1 MSNNL
6 SRRDMLKGTA
16 AGAVGLAAG
25 LAPAAT
31 LASAPSQDVIQMRW
45 QQNETRWTPVVNNY
59 NEIADTPVEIEFL
72 NITGID
78 HEERA
83 SKILNLLAAGQPLDA
98 GYAATEATVLYAGQG
113 VAASLTDRVKD
124 AADELAEY
132 FADMAPI
139 LPEVMMWEGDLY
151 QLPDGCNAPN
161 MFINVNM
168 LNKAGLDVP
177 PADWTKDDFVEYAT
191 ATTNL
196 GGEETYG
203 YGWPIR
209 IWGSWGPWHYV
220 NDTNFLTEERAPG
233 GEWLWETFYADS
245 DNVAHRG
252 GGFRWPAANANDPL
266 MVEALE
272 FVVSLTAD
280 GLTPSI
286 ELGGGQSL
294 SGLFLS
300 DKVAMTPAG
309 GYWAGGLHN
318 NGMEKGEFDVQYW
331 PKWKSQRHQLGVG
344 GNWLSSF
351 STGVAVDRMWE
362 LLKFSVKREQ
372 MLALDGRYR
381 PVMTTTPVRRS
392 MVEESAYE
400 PSGPANWQV
409 FYDTIDRPDTYPI
422 PSPPEAS
429 GMTGIHNRAIGLAVS
444 GEMSPQAA
452 LDQAQAEL
460 EALLIRSRGG

>member
-1 MSNNL
+1 MNQKL

-16 AGAVGLAAG
+16 AGAVGLVAG
-25 LAPAAT
+25 LAPAA
-31 LASAPSQDVIQMRW
+31 APAQDAILIRW
-45 QQNETRWTPVVNNY
+45 HQNEERWTPVINNY

-72 NITGID
+72 NISGID
-78 HEERA
+78 HEETA

-168 LNKAGLDVP
+168 LNKAGLDMP

-233 GEWLWETFYADS
+233 GEWLWETFYADN
-245 DNVAHRG
+245 DDVGHRG

-272 FVVSLTAD
+272 FVMSLTAD
-280 GLTPSI
+280 GLAPGI

-300 DKVAMTPAG
+300 DRIAMTPAG
-309 GYWAGGLHN
+309 GFWAGGLYN

-344 GNWLSSF
+344 GNWLSNF
-351 STGVAVDRMWE
+351 STGEAVDRMWE
-362 LLKFSVKREQ
+362 LLKFSVRTEQ
-372 MLALDGRYR
+372 MLALKGRYR
-381 PVMTTTPVRRS
+381 PVMRTTPVRRS
-392 MVEESAYE
+392 MVKAEAYE
-400 PSGPANWQV
+400 LTGPANWQV

-429 GMTGIHNRAIGLAVS
+429 GMTGIHNRAIGLAMS
-444 GEMSPQAA
+444 GEMSAQAA

>member
-1 MSNNL
+1 MNQKL

-16 AGAVGLAAG
+16 AGAAGLAAG
-25 LAPAAT
+25 LAPGAT
-31 LASAPSQDVIQMRW
+31 LASAPAQDTVTLHFHQSI
-45 QQNETRWTPVVNNY
+45 ERWTPVVENFQELFPGTEVAFIN
-59 NEIADTPVEIEFL
+59 V
-72 NITGID
+72 TGID
-78 HEERA
+78 DEEVA
-83 SKILNLLAAGQPLDA
+83 SKTLTLLASGQPLDA
-98 GYAATEATVLYAGQG
+98 GKASTEVTALYAGEG
-113 VAASLTDRVKD
+113 IAAPLTERVLD
-124 AADELAEY
+124 AKDELSEY
-132 FADMAPI
+132 FSDMAPI
-139 LPEVMMWEGDLY
+139 LPETMLWEGDLY
-151 QLPDGCNAPN
+151 ELPDGCNAPN
-161 MFINVNM
+161 MFLNVNM

-233 GEWLWETFYADS
+233 GEWLWETFYADN
-245 DNVAHRG
+245 DDVGHRG

-272 FVVSLTAD
+272 FVMSLTAD
-280 GLTPSI
+280 GLAPGI

-300 DKVAMTPAG
+300 DRIAMTPAG
-309 GYWAGGLHN
+309 GFWAGGLYN

-362 LLKFSVKREQ
+362 LLKFSVRTEQ
-372 MLALDGRYR
+372 MLALKGRYR
-381 PVMTTTPVRRS
+381 PVMRTTPVRRS
-392 MVEESAYE
+392 MVKAEAYE
-400 PSGPANWQV
+400 LTGPANWQV

-422 PSPPEAS
+422 PSPPEAA
-429 GMTGIHNRAIGLAVS
+429 GMTGIHNRAIGLAMS
-444 GEMSPQAA
+444 GEMSAQAA

-460 EALLIRSRGG
+460 EALLIRSRGA